1 MTRTERSCW
10 PPPTVLW
17 EVPDIPTRT
26 LLPIY
31 PPPEEKLTPL
41 PSLPSPPRQPLS
53 THLIPAAYLRTTRYV
68 PAPLASVMPQS
79 KASEDNIGKAKDVKK
94 WLESIRE
101 SDIEGNKGYPMV
113 LWICVNRYYKVDAGK
128 RKESNK
134 RGLTLFFAHAVGFVK
149 EIWEPTIKHL
159 LASSSDLID
168 EIWTWEAIQHGDSAL
183 VNEKQL
189 SCLYDWID
197 NGRDI
202 LNFLL
207 IISHQRNNQG
217 LSERKIVAIGHSF
230 GGCTSALAAL
240 TNPDLFFCLILLD
253 PVIVRPLGPGEKD
266 DYAGDY
272 VVGALLRR
280 DTWKSKSEAIGLLK
294 KIPFFSSWDPES
306 LEVYAECGLT
316 DTIDEKGNEL
326 VKLKAPGLQ
335 EAVVFSSIQTQMEVY
350 ARLPTLDEKIKLRWV
365 MPGRI
370 DPDDLVCGSTGSD
383 TATSVVAAVNSSNV
397 RIPSA
402 GHLVR

>member
-1 MTRTERSCW
+1 
-10 PPPTVLW
+10 
-17 EVPDIPTRT
+17 
-26 LLPIY
+26 
-31 PPPEEKLTPL
+31 
-41 PSLPSPPRQPLS
+41 
-53 THLIPAAYLRTTRYV
+53 
-68 PAPLASVMPQS
+68 
-79 KASEDNIGKAKDVKK
+79 
-94 WLESIRE
+94 
-101 SDIEGNKGYPMV
+101 MV

-168 EIWTWEAIQHGDSAL
+168 EIWTWEAIQHGDSAP

-202 LNFLL
+202 LNFFAYYIPSSPSSTPLPVHL
-207 IISHQRNNQG
+207 PRVHESVSRERNDQG

-294 KIPFFSSWDPES
+294 KIPFFSSWDPGS

-316 DTIDEKGNEL
+316 GIIDEKGNEL
-326 VKLKAPGLQ
+326 VKLKAPSLQ

-350 ARLPTLDEKIKLRWV
+350 ARLPTLDDKIKLRWV

-370 DPDDLVCGSTGSD
+370 DPDDLVGPPG
-383 TATSVVAAVNSSNV
+383 ATQQRVWLRPINSSNV
-397 RIPSA
+397 RIPNA
-402 GHLVR
+402 GHLIPHEAPRELADEIRDILQETEIRTKL